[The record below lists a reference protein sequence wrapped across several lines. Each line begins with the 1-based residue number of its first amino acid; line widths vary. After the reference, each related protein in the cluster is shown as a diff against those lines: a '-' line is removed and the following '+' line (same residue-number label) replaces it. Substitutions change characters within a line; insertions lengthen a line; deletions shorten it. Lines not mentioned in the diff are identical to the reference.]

1 MSTQVERTTNPR
13 IEEKVYDISS
23 SRTDWSYWGKLSSS
37 VLPIVEIIHATSIGA
52 YRFHIANVPI
62 TDSSTTDK
70 REIATVT
77 RSQARALFI
86 SARDLFFEDGIEND
100 FSKGLFKII
109 QTFGTEVMPEI
120 SRLIL
125 SKEVNADVAAEALRW
140 LGLIDDSNSY
150 AFRLWI
156 LEECL
161 ISSSARVRDAAA
173 VGLSY
178 LDDPHATEPLRKA
191 IGREDY
197 EELRADMRQVLN
209 QLEHTQQCRPT

>member
-1 MSTQVERTTNPR
+1 MNIQVDLTTNPR
-13 IEEKVYDISS
+13 IKEKVYDASS
-23 SRTDWSYWGKLSSS
+23 SRTDGSYWKILSSS
-37 VLPIVEIIHATSIGA
+37 VSPNVENIHATSIGV
-52 YRFHIANVPI
+52 YHFHVVNVQI

-77 RSQARALFI
+77 RSQVRALFM

-100 FSKGLFKII
+100 FSKGLFGII
-109 QTFGTEVMPEI
+109 QTFGTEVMPDI

-125 SKEVNADVAAEALRW
+125 SKDVNADVAAEALRW
-140 LGLIDDSNSY
+140 IGLIDDSKSY

-161 ISSSARVRDAAA
+161 NSSSARVRDAAA
-173 VGLSY
+173 IGLSY

-197 EELRADMRQVLN
+197 EELRADMEQVLN
-209 QLEHTQQCRPT
+209 QLEQTQECRPT